1 MTIVVYRS
9 TELFGTSACKVCC
22 VGIVVSTA
30 TASSTRPSPASS
42 AVVVLSTWFGTH
54 GYVVA
59 LSQQTWIVESAVEKD
74 VWRQIFGYK
83 KKEKMTHNL
92 LHLIF

>member
-74 VWRQIFGYK
+74 GRASEAVFGARYSDTKRRK
-83 KKEKMTHNL
+83 K
-92 LHLIF
+92 